1 MKGSSIAM
9 IVRILGV
16 ISTYIYTLII
26 TKFFDASG
34 MGIFALSQ
42 TILMIATI
50 YAKLGIDTASI
61 RIISE
66 NFSNN
71 KIDKIK
77 KFYSTS
83 LKIITFNSLLV
94 SFILFLLADFI
105 AFNLLEKQS

>member
-1 MKGSSIAM
+1 M

-50 YAKLGIDTASI
+50 YAKLGIDTP
-61 RIISE
+61 
-66 NFSNN
+66 
-71 KIDKIK
+71 
-77 KFYSTS
+77 
-83 LKIITFNSLLV
+83 L
-94 SFILFLLADFI
+94 
-105 AFNLLEKQS
+105 